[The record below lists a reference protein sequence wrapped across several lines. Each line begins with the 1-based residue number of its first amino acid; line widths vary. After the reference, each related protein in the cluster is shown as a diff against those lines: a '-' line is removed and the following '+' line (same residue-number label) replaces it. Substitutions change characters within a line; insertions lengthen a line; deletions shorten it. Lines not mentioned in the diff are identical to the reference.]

1 MSRVDLNQFAELGVA
16 TVYEAGGRM
25 GLVDIPLMQIVPG
38 SRAAGPART
47 VLCGQDDNLMVH
59 AVMADVRR
67 GEILVITMPEPAP
80 VALVGELVA
89 TQAAVRGV
97 AGMLVNGSVR
107 DVETLREMGLPI
119 WSRFIR
125 VRGATKSIVGS
136 LNQPVI
142 VGGTT
147 IRAGD
152 IVILDEDG
160 AVAVAVDRAAEV
172 LEASLARRDKE
183 AETRKKLDEGA
194 LSYDLHGMRAVVEG
208 KDKSSTPR

>member
-1 MSRVDLNQFAELGVA
+1 MSRLDLTQFASLGVA
-16 TVYEAGGRM
+16 TVYEASGRM
-25 GLVDIPLMQIVPG
+25 GLVDIPLTQIVPG
-38 SRAAGPART
+38 SRASGPART

-89 TQAAVRGV
+89 TQAAVRGI

-119 WSRFIR
+119 WSRFVR
-125 VRGATKSIVGS
+125 VRGATKTIVGA

-152 IVILDEDG
+152 IVVLDEDG
-160 AVAVAVDRAAEV
+160 AVAVAADRAAEV

-183 AETRKKLDEGA
+183 AATRRTLDEGA
-194 LSYDLHGMRAVVEG
+194 LSYDLYGMRAVVEG
-208 KDKSSTPR
+208 KDKSRSPR